1 MSKHSTH
8 VIVTHPDLT
17 PLRFAQRLTPKA
29 YAIFLEQFGKY
40 LAGLDFAVAPYSQ
53 ALQRKLKAHAKTGAW
68 YI

>member
-8 VIVTHPDLT
+8 VIVTHPD
-17 PLRFAQRLTPKA
+17 LTPKA

-40 LAGLDFAVAPYSQ
+40 LAGSDFAVAPYSQ